1 MGNRTIFRAG
11 RREPAEL
18 IIKQVKVILSF
29 ITTITVHTHV
39 CTGLAFGKG
48 SECDRSSALNILN
61 RGVME

>member
-29 ITTITVHTHV
+29 IITITVYTHV
-39 CTGLAFGKG
+39 CTGLAFGSG
-48 SECDRSSALNILN
+48 AN
-61 RGVME
+61 VMDPVL